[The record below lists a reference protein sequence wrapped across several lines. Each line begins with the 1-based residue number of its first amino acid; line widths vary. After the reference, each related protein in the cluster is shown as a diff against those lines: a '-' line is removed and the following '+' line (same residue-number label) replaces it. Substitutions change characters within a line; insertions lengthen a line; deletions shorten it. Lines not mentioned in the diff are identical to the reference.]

1 MNTFQYHIKG
11 IVATFEQ
18 LSKGRFLIFFIPG
31 VVITLIYFLFH
42 YYTTSAKESMMLS
55 SDYSW
60 IDWTY
65 GYINSGVQAVFSV
78 FDLILEQVYVF
89 IILTILSPFNTVL
102 GERLDTRYT
111 GTKFESGVIRFIN
124 DIIRMIFVVIIALI
138 LEITCIFCYWVLS
151 WFIDLGP
158 INDVVYFII
167 IAFFYGFAFYDFAL
181 ERYEINVMRSLGF
194 AMSKPLAMILTG
206 SIFVGIYSIPVVGI
220 PIAPVVSL
228 MVSTI
233 VYLYLTKKLPLDNT
247 KLKEPGDE

>member
-18 LSKGRFLIFFIPG
+18 LSKGRFLVFFIPG
-31 VVITLIYFLFH
+31 AVITLIYFLFQ
-42 YYTTSAKESMMLS
+42 YYTASVKESMMLS

-65 GYINSGVQAVFSV
+65 GYINSGMEAVFSV
-78 FDLILEQVYVF
+78 FDLILEQVYIF
-89 IILTILSPFNTVL
+89 IILTLLSPFNTIL

-124 DIIRMIFVVIIALI
+124 DIIRMVFVVTIALI
-138 LEITCIFCYWVLS
+138 MEIACLLCYWVLS

-158 INDVVYFII
+158 INDLVYFII

-181 ERYEINVMRSLGF
+181 ERYEINVIGSLGF
-194 AMSKPLAMILTG
+194 AMSNPLAMIFTG
-206 SIFVGIYSIPVVGI
+206 SIFVGIYSIPLIGI
-220 PIAPVVSL
+220 PIAPVIAI

-233 VYLYLTKKLPLDNT
+233 VYLYLTKRLPVDNT
-247 KLKEPGDE
+247 NPKELGNE